1 MILQL
6 PFLWAF
12 YKVLSVAIEMRGSH
26 WLWVTDLSQPES
38 LAIHLLPIL
47 LVVTQFAMQRMT
59 PQPGV
64 DPAQAKMMM
73 FMPLM
78 FGYMFYFASA
88 GLVLYWLTG
97 NVVGIVQQWLLNKTM
112 PAAPVT
118 APAPIKKGRKK
129 TLAQKKYTVA
139 DTGPRIDEFLKNVF
153 KLAGFQLAFTVAEGE
168 TPHPDFEN
176 PDLMVRFTGAD
187 VDLLLGNKA
196 ELLLALEQLTM
207 EAIGMAPEEHSRI
220 CFDANDR
227 RILRIEELRMSAQ
240 AASERV
246 KKSRQPF
253 HFSPMNSRERR
264 ILHLAL
270 RDETD
275 VRSES
280 VGEGPI
286 RQVVIVPAEMKTLPE
301 PVIPPKPRPE
311 LDSTGGRPGG
321 FRDRGRG
328 GRDGDRRGGPPSR
341 GGPRGPRRDHR

>member
-1 MILQL
+1 M
-6 PFLWAF
+6 
-12 YKVLSVAIEMRGSH
+12 
-26 WLWVTDLSQPES
+26 
-38 LAIHLLPIL
+38 
-47 LVVTQFAMQRMT
+47 
-59 PQPGV
+59 
-64 DPAQAKMMM
+64 
-73 FMPLM
+73 
-78 FGYMFYFASA
+78 
-88 GLVLYWLTG
+88 
-97 NVVGIVQQWLLNKTM
+97 
-112 PAAPVT
+112 
-118 APAPIKKGRKK
+118 
-129 TLAQKKYTVA
+129 AQKKYTVA
-139 DTGPRIDEFLKNVF
+139 DTGPRIDQFLQHVF

-240 AASERV
+240 AAAERV

-301 PVIPPKPRPE
+301 PVIPPRPRPE
-311 LDSTGGRPGG
+311 MDSTGGRPG

-328 GRDGDRRGGPPSR
+328 GRDGDRRGGPPR
-341 GGPRGPRRDHR
+341 GGPRGPRRDFR

>member
-1 MILQL
+1 M
-6 PFLWAF
+6 
-12 YKVLSVAIEMRGSH
+12 
-26 WLWVTDLSQPES
+26 
-38 LAIHLLPIL
+38 
-47 LVVTQFAMQRMT
+47 
-59 PQPGV
+59 
-64 DPAQAKMMM
+64 
-73 FMPLM
+73 
-78 FGYMFYFASA
+78 
-88 GLVLYWLTG
+88 
-97 NVVGIVQQWLLNKTM
+97 
-112 PAAPVT
+112 AP
-118 APAPIKKGRKK
+118 
-129 TLAQKKYTVA
+129 KKYTVA
-139 DTGPRIDEFLKNVF
+139 ETGPRIDEFLNHVF
-153 KLAGFQLAFTVAEGE
+153 KLAGFQLSFTVAEGE

-176 PDLMVRFTGAD
+176 PDLMVRFTGPD
-187 VDLLLGNKA
+187 VDLLLANKA

-227 RILRIEELRMSAQ
+227 RILRIEELRMSSQ
-240 AASERV
+240 AACERV

-311 LDSTGGRPGG
+311 LDSTGGRPG

-341 GGPRGPRRDHR
+341 GGPRGPRRDFR

>member
-1 MILQL
+1 M
-6 PFLWAF
+6 
-12 YKVLSVAIEMRGSH
+12 
-26 WLWVTDLSQPES
+26 
-38 LAIHLLPIL
+38 
-47 LVVTQFAMQRMT
+47 
-59 PQPGV
+59 
-64 DPAQAKMMM
+64 
-73 FMPLM
+73 
-78 FGYMFYFASA
+78 
-88 GLVLYWLTG
+88 
-97 NVVGIVQQWLLNKTM
+97 
-112 PAAPVT
+112 
-118 APAPIKKGRKK
+118 
-129 TLAQKKYTVA
+129 AQKKYTVA
-139 DTGPRIDEFLKNVF
+139 ETGPRIDEFLKQVF
-153 KLAGFQLAFTVAEGE
+153 QLAGFQLAFTVAEGE

-240 AASERV
+240 AASDRV

-321 FRDRGRG
+321 FRGRG

>member
-1 MILQL
+1 M
-6 PFLWAF
+6 
-12 YKVLSVAIEMRGSH
+12 
-26 WLWVTDLSQPES
+26 
-38 LAIHLLPIL
+38 
-47 LVVTQFAMQRMT
+47 
-59 PQPGV
+59 
-64 DPAQAKMMM
+64 
-73 FMPLM
+73 
-78 FGYMFYFASA
+78 
-88 GLVLYWLTG
+88 
-97 NVVGIVQQWLLNKTM
+97 
-112 PAAPVT
+112 
-118 APAPIKKGRKK
+118 
-129 TLAQKKYTVA
+129 AQKKYTVSE
-139 DTGPRIDEFLKNVF
+139 TGPRIEEFLKQVF
-153 KLAGFQLAFTVAEGE
+153 KLAGFQLSFAVAEGE

-176 PDLMVRFTGAD
+176 PDLMVRFTGPD
-187 VDLLLGNKA
+187 VDLLLSNNA

-240 AASERV
+240 AACERV

-264 ILHLAL
+264 ILHLSL

-286 RQVVIVPAEMKTLPE
+286 RQVVIVPAEMKILPE

-311 LDSTGGRPGG
+311 LDSTGGRPG

-341 GGPRGPRRDHR
+341 GGPRGPRRDFR

>member
-1 MILQL
+1 
-6 PFLWAF
+6 
-12 YKVLSVAIEMRGSH
+12 
-26 WLWVTDLSQPES
+26 
-38 LAIHLLPIL
+38 
-47 LVVTQFAMQRMT
+47 
-59 PQPGV
+59 
-64 DPAQAKMMM
+64 
-73 FMPLM
+73 
-78 FGYMFYFASA
+78 
-88 GLVLYWLTG
+88 
-97 NVVGIVQQWLLNKTM
+97 
-112 PAAPVT
+112 
-118 APAPIKKGRKK
+118 
-129 TLAQKKYTVA
+129 LAQKKYTVA
-139 DTGPRIDEFLKNVF
+139 DTGPRIEQFLNHIL
-153 KLAGFQLAFTVAEGE
+153 KLAGFQLTFKVAEGE

-187 VDLLLGNKA
+187 VDLLLANKA
-196 ELLLALEQLTM
+196 ELLLALEHLTM

-240 AASERV
+240 TAAERV

-286 RQVVIVPAEMKTLPE
+286 RQVVIVPAELKTLPE
-301 PVIPPKPRPE
+301 PVVPPRPRPE
-311 LDSTGGRPGG
+311 MDSTSGRSG

-328 GRDGDRRGGPPSR
+328 GRDDRRGGSPR
-341 GGPRGPRRDHR
+341 GGSRGPRRDFR

>member
-1 MILQL
+1 
-6 PFLWAF
+6 
-12 YKVLSVAIEMRGSH
+12 
-26 WLWVTDLSQPES
+26 
-38 LAIHLLPIL
+38 LAH
-47 LVVTQFAMQRMT
+47 
-59 PQPGV
+59 
-64 DPAQAKMMM
+64 
-73 FMPLM
+73 
-78 FGYMFYFASA
+78 
-88 GLVLYWLTG
+88 
-97 NVVGIVQQWLLNKTM
+97 
-112 PAAPVT
+112 
-118 APAPIKKGRKK
+118 
-129 TLAQKKYTVA
+129 KKYTLA
-139 DTGPRIDEFLKNVF
+139 ETGPRIETFLNHIF
-153 KLAGFQLAFTVAEGE
+153 KLAGFSLQFTVAEGE

-227 RILRIEELRMSAQ
+227 RILRIAELRMSAE
-240 AASERV
+240 AAAERV

-286 RQVVIVPAEMKTLPE
+286 RQVVIVPAEMTTLPE
-301 PVIPPKPRPE
+301 PVVPPRPRPE
-311 LDSTGGRPGG
+311 NDSVRPG
-321 FRDRGRG
+321 FRGGRG
-328 GRDGDRRGGPPSR
+328 GRDGDRRGGPGGPRRDDR
-341 GGPRGPRRDHR
+341 GGSRGPRR

>member
-1 MILQL
+1 
-6 PFLWAF
+6 
-12 YKVLSVAIEMRGSH
+12 
-26 WLWVTDLSQPES
+26 
-38 LAIHLLPIL
+38 
-47 LVVTQFAMQRMT
+47 
-59 PQPGV
+59 
-64 DPAQAKMMM
+64 
-73 FMPLM
+73 
-78 FGYMFYFASA
+78 
-88 GLVLYWLTG
+88 
-97 NVVGIVQQWLLNKTM
+97 
-112 PAAPVT
+112 
-118 APAPIKKGRKK
+118 
-129 TLAQKKYTVA
+129 LAQKKYTVA
-139 DTGPRIDEFLKNVF
+139 DTGPRIDEFLNKILN
-153 KLAGFQLAFTVAEGE
+153 LAGFQLAFTVAEGE

-321 FRDRGRG
+321 FRGRG